1 MDSIVSG
8 KEQASTQDAR
18 GERLAPGHLFRRATL
33 PFLGLGF
40 YQAWLS
46 LSFYTTALFAD
57 IDGLTAMVNAIWA
70 LGAWGFALAMIAFI
84 VPTRHVLAR
93 WSQRRPQAFCIGAA
107 SLTALGT
114 LATVLAGSAA
124 NIGLGASGSLA
135 IALAG
140 MFVSGVA
147 SGCLV
152 LLWGGAFRRLRTDEL
167 VALTFGAR
175 VVGVA
180 VFVGASFL
188 SDAVKPLFAVALPL
202 LSGAMLLAASR
213 RDDGLPQPAPVAVLQ
228 RRRISPQLFIPLV
241 ALFLYALGG
250 ELFRQICLSH
260 ESLSVDTMGMGYT
273 VSIGVTAA
281 VLLLVVVIYGR
292 MEPASG
298 TVLRLIRPA
307 TFFMAIAFIAFA
319 CLRLPGALSYGIF
332 GVGFYC
338 MTAFAW
344 IIAVD
349 VARRFDVPPLTVI
362 AVSQLPTGLGPC
374 LLPLFQPSVAL
385 LAHSSA
391 QSLNMVAMLF
401 SCLMFAVA
409 LLMLGERNVETVWG
423 TFPPLSQP
431 RETGEA
437 PAAETGNAPAAEA
450 GEGAVAAPGSAPA
463 AAQEGPPYAERF
475 ASLAAGYK
483 LTKRETEVAA
493 LLARGRNLPYVEEV
507 LVISHGTAQTHARH
521 IYQKMGVH
529 TRQEFIDLVE
539 HLIDQG
545 K

>member
-1 MDSIVSG
+1 MVFTVSD
-8 KEQASTQDAR
+8 KNQASAQDAR
-18 GERLAPGHLFRRATL
+18 GKRLAPGRLFRRAAL

-70 LGAWGFALAMIAFI
+70 LGAWGFALAMISFI
-84 VPTRHVLAR
+84 LPTRHMLAR
-93 WSQRRPQAFCIGAA
+93 WSERRPRAFCIGAA

-124 NIGLGASGSLA
+124 NIGLDASGSLA

-175 VVGVA
+175 VVAVA
-180 VFVGASFL
+180 VFAGASLL
-188 SDAVKPLFAVALPL
+188 SDAAKPLFAVVLPL
-202 LSGAMLLAASR
+202 LSGATLLAASR
-213 RDDGLPQPAPVAVLQ
+213 CDDDPPHPAPAIAQQ
-228 RRRISPQLFIPLV
+228 RRRISPRLFIPLA

-273 VSIGVTAA
+273 ISIGVTAA
-281 VLLLVVVIYGR
+281 VLLLAVVIYGR

-298 TVLRLIRPA
+298 AVLRLIRPA

-319 CLRLPGALSYGIF
+319 CLRLPAALSYGIF

-349 VARRFDVPPLTVI
+349 VAKRFDVPPLTVI

-374 LLPLFQPSVAL
+374 LLPLFQPFVAL
-385 LAHSSA
+385 LAHSSV

-409 LLMLGERNVETVWG
+409 LFMLGERNVETVWG
-423 TFPPLSQP
+423 MFPSLPQS
-431 RETGEA
+431 TEA
-437 PAAETGNAPAAEA
+437 GKALAADA
-450 GEGAVAAPGSAPA
+450 GEGPGAE
-463 AAQEGPPYAERF
+463 QEGPSYAERF
-475 ASLAAGYK
+475 ASLAADYK

-493 LLARGRNLPYVEEV
+493 LLARGRNLPYVEEA